1 MEAFRD
7 DVLEAVLGAH
17 QMHVSIIS
25 APEYC
30 GVWFEDEPATPHG
43 SFHLIDSGS
52 CIADGPMFTA
62 PRRLQTG
69 DLIVFPR
76 GGAHTLRN
84 DPQHSDRPGPDST
97 PAGFSTLI
105 CGSFEVPD
113 AARNPLLQALPDAF
127 VVGAE
132 QAGSAFRD
140 LAKVLSFAARQ
151 GMPGQRV
158 IMDKLADSL
167 FVMAVCVH
175 AAQASSPAGLFAALS
190 DRRLA
195 RVLAAIHSEP
205 GRPWRVEAMA
215 ALAGMSRTAFVD
227 AFTGLL
233 GTGPFQYLTEWR
245 IAEARR
251 LLRDRQTSVAAIAE
265 QLGYQSEAAF
275 RRTYKRLTGIGPGQA
290 RRAAP

>member
-7 DVLEAVLGAH
+7 DVLEAVLSAH
-17 QMHVSIIS
+17 QMHVSVIS

-30 GVWFEDEPATPHG
+30 GEWFEDEPATPHG
-43 SFHLIDSGS
+43 SFHLIDTGA
-52 CIADGPMFTA
+52 CIANGPMFAA
-62 PRRLQTG
+62 PLRLRTG

-76 GGAHTLRN
+76 GGAHTLCN
-84 DPQHSDRPGPDST
+84 DPQHGVDTPGRPR
-97 PAGFSTLI
+97 GFSTLI
-105 CGSFEVPD
+105 CGSFEFPD
-113 AARNPLLQALPDAF
+113 AARNPVLQALPDAF
-127 VVGAE
+127 VVSAE

-140 LAKVLSFAARQ
+140 LAGVLSFAARQ

-158 IMDKLADSL
+158 IMNKLADSL

-175 AAQASSPAGLFAALS
+175 AAQAQSPAGLFAALS

-195 RVLAAIHSEP
+195 RALAAIHSDP

-215 ALAGMSRTAFVD
+215 AIAGMSRTAFVD

-233 GTGPFQYLTEWR
+233 GIAPFQYLTEWR

-251 LLRDRQTSVAAIAE
+251 LLRDRQMSVATIAE

-275 RRTYKRLTGIGPGQA
+275 RRTYKRVTGIGPGQA
-290 RRAAP
+290 RRATF